1 MSNIKNLPLRA
12 AMLFAAIGFTW
23 IFTSDRFLTW
33 VAVRNHFTIDSIT
46 YLQNTK
52 GVLFVIVCSAILFL
66 VIGRAT
72 KMLERSK
79 REYLNLFRNNPAPM
93 FIYNTDTG
101 QLLAMNEACCKQY
114 GYAYREMKGLHIQKI
129 RLSQRRESEQ
139 VIMDYAHGMKDVGLC
154 RHRKKD
160 GSAFWVH
167 KYARRIEFAGACAQ
181 VVLAFDV
188 TEQVL
193 AQEELVKQNSKLAEL
208 AWFES
213 HKLRA
218 PIARVLGLLNVINV
232 DDPHHPQNAI
242 VLEHLRETGIE
253 LDALVRQLSSKT
265 VGAEQYAV
273 TPHIINLSAEKWV
286 NTVLPDNARKA

>member
-1 MSNIKNLPLRA
+1 MSNIKHLPLRA
-12 AMLFAAIGFTW
+12 ALLFASIGFTW

-52 GVLFVIVCSAILFL
+52 GAFFVIVCSVILFL
-66 VIGRAT
+66 LVGHTT
-72 KMLERSK
+72 KKLERSQ
-79 REYLNLFRNNPAPM
+79 REYLNLFRYNPAPM
-93 FIYNTDTG
+93 FIYNAETG
-101 QLLAMNEACCKQY
+101 RLLAMNEASCKQY
-114 GYAYREMKGLHIQKI
+114 GYSYREMKGLHIQQI
-129 RLSQRRESEQ
+129 RLSQPRESEQ
-139 VIMDYAHGMKDVGLC
+139 VIMDYTHGMKDVGLY

-160 GSAFWVH
+160 GTAFWVH

-181 VVLAFDV
+181 LVLAFDV

-193 AQEELVKQNSKLAEL
+193 AQEELVKQNRRLAEL

-232 DDPHHPQNAI
+232 QEPHHPQNAT

-253 LDALVRQLSSKT
+253 LDVLVRQLSSKT
-265 VGAEQYAV
+265 VGAEQYAA

-286 NTVLPDNARKA
+286 NTVYPDNARKA